1 MVLGVVIGGEVVVEI
16 VGLQPEGG
24 VADVVGVFSVGLEF
38 ELPVS
43 EVEIGYHFFG
53 VGLGCPVDGFHY
65 NLAGGFI
72 KL

>member
-1 MVLGVVIGGEVVVEI
+1 MVLGVVIGGEVIVEV

-24 VADVVGVFSVGLEF
+24 VADVVVVLSVGLEV

-53 VGLGCPVDGFHY
+53 VGLGCPIDCFHH
-65 NLAGGFI
+65 NLA
-72 KL
+72 